1 MAVSSSFLDFAK
13 ETFAVFGEIS
23 IRRMFGGA
31 GAYCD
36 GLFFAVLDD
45 ETVYLKTDEVTRGEF
60 ESAGLEPFSFE
71 MKDGAV
77 TSTSYFAAPEGMFDD
92 EDELR
97 RWTTLALDA
106 ARRKAKLKPKKKKA
120 AKKAKK
126 A

>member
-1 MAVSSSFLDFAK
+1 MAVSSSFLEFVK

-23 IRRMFGGA
+23 VRKMFGGA
-31 GAYCD
+31 GVYCD

-45 ETVYLKTDEVTRGEF
+45 ETVYLKTDEVTRREF
-60 ESAGLEPFSFE
+60 ENAGLERFSFE
-71 MKDGAV
+71 TKDGTV

-106 ARRKAKLKPKKKKA
+106 ARRKAKLKPKKK
-120 AKKAKK
+120 AKKG
-126 A
+126 